1 MEKKPELHSVLFLDD
16 SAYTCVKLNGIIPI
30 ESSPTPNKE
39 GRLIKKDPLE
49 EICLGIKKAYRKNT
63 KKDVT
68 FTIIRHKSR
77 GNQGESYTEI
87 KFFLN
92 AISKSIRDTK
102 DGIKQFK
109 RQSMESGFHM
119 ARRCIQNWAYIDD
132 HYPNWP

>member
-68 FTIIRHKSR
+68 FTIIRHKS
-77 GNQGESYTEI
+77 QDKSYTEI
-87 KFFLN
+87 KFFLTPSQKAY
-92 AISKSIRDTK
+92 AIPKTALS
-102 DGIKQFK
+102 
-109 RQSMESGFHM
+109 
-119 ARRCIQNWAYIDD
+119 N
-132 HYPNWP
+132 